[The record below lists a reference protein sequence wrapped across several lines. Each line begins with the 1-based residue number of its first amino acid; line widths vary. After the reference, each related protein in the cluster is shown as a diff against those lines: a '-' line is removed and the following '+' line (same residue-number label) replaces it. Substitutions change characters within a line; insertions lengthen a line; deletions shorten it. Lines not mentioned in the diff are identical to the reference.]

1 LQYEDDFGSY
11 LPEAIQAAGNKKGV
25 KLVDHDRMISD
36 LAAQECPHCLRIKQA
51 DAGTL
56 DTLVHQTPRSIVIAG
71 DHQFFPGYCVVIA
84 RKHIREMHDMPGT
97 DASELFGDV
106 LKVGSLIAA
115 GFKSFKM
122 NYASLGNV
130 HEHLHWHV
138 IPRQHDEPDFRDHP
152 WKNSQIFSKYPTTYE
167 AITTMRRLF
176 SES

>member
-1 LQYEDDFGSY
+1 MIDRDKTILEHTS
-11 LPEAIQAAGNKKGV
+11 EA
-25 KLVDHDRMISD
+25 
-36 LAAQECPHCLRIKQA
+36 CPHCLRIKQA

-84 RKHIREMHDMPGT
+84 RNHIREMHNMSEE

-106 LKVGSLIAA
+106 LNVGRLIAK

-138 IPRQHDEPDFRDHP
+138 IPRQRDEADFRDHP
-152 WKNSQIFSKYPTTYE
+152 WKNSHIFSKYPTTVD
-167 AITTMRRLF
+167 AIAHMRRLF

>member
-1 LQYEDDFGSY
+1 M
-11 LPEAIQAAGNKKGV
+11 
-25 KLVDHDRMISD
+25 VDHDITVSE
-36 LAAQECPHCLRIKQA
+36 LAGEPCPHCLRINQA

-56 DTLVHQTPRSIVIAG
+56 PNLVHQTPRVIVIAG

-84 RKHIREMHDMPGT
+84 RKHIREMHDMPES
-97 DASELFGDV
+97 DALELFDDV
-106 LKVGSLIAA
+106 LTVGRTIAG

-138 IPRQHDEPDFRDHP
+138 IPRQRDETDFKDHP
-152 WKNSQIFSKYPTTYE
+152 WKNSHIFSKYPTSEE
-167 AITTMRRLF
+167 AIASLSRLF